1 MIKKALASCLLV
13 LTIFFIAT
21 PTIQAQTITT
31 LQQKVVDYQ
40 LPYPGLLPDNPLY
53 FIKQIRDSFMLFM
66 ASDQLKKEEVK
77 LQISDKNISAA
88 IELTKKGRHKLSVAK
103 VEEAE
108 AEFLSIVDRQS
119 KEKKKNKEFID
130 TLRKANLKHR
140 EAIENLMKDMPQG
153 QVELM
158 QKQREK
164 NMDIGKK
171 LAAIKS

>member
-1 MIKKALASCLLV
+1 
-13 LTIFFIAT
+13 
-21 PTIQAQTITT
+21 
-31 LQQKVVDYQ
+31 
-40 LPYPGLLPDNPLY
+40 
-53 FIKQIRDSFMLFM
+53 M

-103 VEEAE
+103 VEESE

-119 KEKKKNKEFID
+119 KEKKKNIEFID